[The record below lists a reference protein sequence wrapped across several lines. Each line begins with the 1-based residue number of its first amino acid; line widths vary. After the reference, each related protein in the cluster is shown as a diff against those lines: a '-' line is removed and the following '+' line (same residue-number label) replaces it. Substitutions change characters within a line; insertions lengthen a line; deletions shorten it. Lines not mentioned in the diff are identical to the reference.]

1 MNRPEALPK
10 IHPKCAALR
19 LFAPGFVPFL
29 VALGL
34 LTACKPAAETQPTAT
49 EPEEDPVLLCGEH
62 GRLSTELYGVVE
74 TQIEWNKNVLECT
87 GMPRPE
93 GRGVRLRFAGPA
105 AAGELSL
112 AIIIAIP
119 DLVRDT
125 ENTEFSS
132 NVTLIE
138 EGNGRF
144 FSTPDLNNCLT
155 AVDSI
160 EALDDSGDHFS
171 IAGTLYCVSPLPEV
185 NGDSSISIPE
195 LTFSGLLD
203 WDAS

>member
-1 MNRPEALPK
+1 MNRPKALPK
-10 IHPKCAALR
+10 IHPKCATLR
-19 LFAPGFVPFL
+19 LFAPGFVPFWII
-29 VALGL
+29 LGL
-34 LTACKPAAETQPTAT
+34 LAACKPATDTQAAATA
-49 EPEEDPVLLCGEH
+49 PEEEPLLLCGES
-62 GRLSTELYGVVE
+62 GRLSAELYGAVE
-74 TQIEWNKNVLECT
+74 TRIDWNQYVLECT

-105 AAGELSL
+105 AEGELSL

-119 DLVRDT
+119 DLARDM
-125 ENTEFSS
+125 ESGEFSS

-155 AVDSI
+155 AIDSN
-160 EALDDSGDHFS
+160 EALDDSGDRFS
-171 IAGTLYCVSPLPEV
+171 ITGKLYCVLPLPEI
-185 NGDSSISIPE
+185 NGGSSVSIPE

-203 WDAS
+203 WGAS